1 MSAANRKDFIQNNN
15 LLKAE
20 QISHNTMP
28 PKAKKTGEKQPLF
41 SSEKAVE
48 EKVPF
53 LTLEKKIL
61 LLAIVGIS
69 LLVWGTFPQIVS
81 LFSEDTVLV
90 FINGV
95 EITEAE
101 LQAEIAKLPSYYVST
116 LDNETIRKAVL
127 DQLIAKEL
135 LLEQVKLQ
143 GMTVAAAEIDVVLTN
158 LTINAQLT
166 EEEFKEKLAEQG
178 LTLEKFKE
186 LVEEQLAI
194 NKVIEQNALANIQV
208 TEEELEAYYEEQK
221 ETMQEVRASH
231 ILICYQG
238 AVRCEEN
245 RTKEEAQQ
253 QAKDIIQQIKEGRE
267 FSDLAKEYSDDP
279 SAAFNAGDLGWFKK
293 GQMVGEFED
302 AAFAMNI
309 GELSEQPVE
318 TVFGYHVIETT
329 DKKESYLDFKEDVL
343 QILLLEKQREAVN
356 AYLKAL
362 EENATIE
369 YADETLQE
377 ETEEE
382 Q

>member
-1 MSAANRKDFIQNNN
+1 
-15 LLKAE
+15 
-20 QISHNTMP
+20 MP
-28 PKAKKTGEKQPLF
+28 QKTKKIEEKQPLF

-69 LLVWGTFPQIVS
+69 LLVWATFPQIVS
-81 LFSEDTVLV
+81 LFREDNVLV

-95 EITEAE
+95 KITEAE

-143 GMTVAAAEIDVVLTN
+143 GMTVAAAEIDEVLTN
-158 LTINAQLT
+158 LTTNAQLT
-166 EEEFKEKLAEQG
+166 EEEFEEKLAEQG
-178 LTLEKFKE
+178 LTIEKFKE

-253 QAKDIIQQIKEGRE
+253 QAKDIIQQIKEGGE